1 MRFNDCHTMTTL
13 EELKEIYNLPLT
25 TLILRA
31 QEVHH
36 RTQDPAGVQLCT
48 LKSIKT
54 GKCSEDCKYCPQSAH
69 NDTGL
74 EPEKLLDT
82 DRVMIDARAAKADG
96 ATRFC
101 MGAAWRKV
109 YTDSQFQNI
118 LETVSAVKALDLE
131 VCCTLG
137 MLDVNQ
143 AKALKGAGCDVYNHN
158 IDSSR
163 EFYSKII
170 TTRTFDDRLNTIKN
184 VRDAGM
190 EVCCGGILGMGES
203 VDDRLKM
210 LLELANMDPQ
220 PDSVPI
226 NALVAVKGTPL
237 EDQAFVDS
245 FEFVRIIATARIA
258 MPYSIVRLSAGRS
271 QMSDEMHALCY
282 LAGANSIFLGDR
294 LLTTENPRQHEDRK
308 LLARLGLHDLHP
320 DTAREIH
327 ARSKEESE
335 GCGCGHHDDEPAEE
349 AAQPVLS

>member
-1 MRFNDCHTMTTL
+1 MTTL

-36 RTQDPAGVQLCT
+36 RYQDPSGVQLCT

-69 NDTGL
+69 NDTGI

-82 DRVMIDARAAKADG
+82 DRVMIDARMAKADG

-143 AKALKGAGCDVYNHN
+143 AQRLKEAGCDVYNHN

-184 VRDAGM
+184 VREAGM

-203 VDDRLKM
+203 VEDRLNM
-210 LLELANMDPQ
+210 LLELANMDPP

-237 EDQAFVDS
+237 EDQPFVDS
-245 FEFVRIIATARIA
+245 IEFVRTIATARIA

-294 LLTTENPRQHEDRK
+294 LLVTENPRQHEDRK
-308 LLARLGLHDLHP
+308 LLDKLGLHDMHP
-320 DTAREIH
+320 DSAREIH
-327 ARSKEESE
+327 ARAKADMAEDEACKAVKAEAASA
-335 GCGCGHHDDEPAEE
+335 EPA
-349 AAQPVLS
+349 LS